1 MVSRL
6 FAETLIDSTHF
17 LTVFIHGFQIPIL
30 QKKLVPNE
38 FPFKAFLD
46 KFSIKWF
53 IECEFFLVDKNLF
66 HCLIKSCGIL
76 GRNYGSIDTILND
89 FIAAINVGY
98 NAIEPHGSRLH
109 YYIGEPF
116 PIAGE
121 SKAITYGK
129 KRPDIIDPTHCN
141 QFIGL

>member
-1 MVSRL
+1 
-6 FAETLIDSTHF
+6 
-17 LTVFIHGFQIPIL
+17 
-30 QKKLVPNE
+30 PNE
-38 FPFKAFLD
+38 FSFKAFLY

-53 IECEFFLVDKNLF
+53 FEGEFFLVDKNLF
-66 HCLIKSCGIL
+66 HSLIKSSRIF

-89 FIAAINVGY
+89 FVAAINVGY
-98 NAIEPHGSRLH
+98 YTIESHGSRLH

-129 KRPDIIDPTHCN
+129 KRPDVIDPTHCN
-141 QFIGL
+141 QFVGL